1 MVNAVVELRFIIQ
14 GEADQPGFVEVLG
27 QYALVGVLI
36 VSLKVHSGTVL
47 KNHVLAQHSSDAAW
61 GEFVRQI
68 ESRPPGTARPS
79 SRSTDS
85 FRQVNLQLAWGS
97 ESQTVSRD
105 QDVSP

>member
-68 ESRPPGTARPS
+68 EYKATWYGSTVVKVHRFFPS
-79 SRSTDS
+79 SKPAARLG
-85 FRQVNLQLAWGS
+85 Q
-97 ESQTVSRD
+97 
-105 QDVSP
+105 